1 MNANIRII
9 KLTNAKP
16 MVIPLLWTV
25 MTTTVKT
32 TISDRNHAE
41 DVVYN
46 KLVMMTLEGIA
57 IHVWSSC
64 NHDDA
69 ENNFDKKKLICILL
83 RLWF

>member
-9 KLTNAKP
+9 KLTNAT
-16 MVIPLLWTV
+16 LRWTV

-32 TISDRNHAE
+32 TICDRNHAE

-57 IHVWSSC
+57 IHAWSSC
-64 NHDDA
+64 ND
-69 ENNFDKKKLICILL
+69 E
-83 RLWF
+83 